1 MNILGYLQR
10 LGKSLMLPIATL
22 PIAALLLR
30 LGLPDVLNIPF
41 ISVAGGSIF
50 DNLPLLFALGIAVG
64 LSRDGAGAAALAG
77 AVGYF
82 VLTKGTE
89 VLGNYTEVTYVLQ
102 NNLDQLHSFIVKD
115 GAIIAK
121 LQELTVGASPA
132 LDSHGQIISD
142 SIIKSVTNVKMDLSF
157 FGGVIAGI
165 VAGHCYNAFSEVKL
179 PDYLA
184 FFGGKRFVPIMTG
197 LVCLIAAFI
206 CGEFWVYVQSAIN
219 SFSRFVSDSGSIGQ
233 FIYGIMN
240 RALIPFGLHYI
251 LHSVFWFGFLGEC
264 TKVTYE
270 MAATG
275 SDTIQHIICISPEL
289 AKQLTLHGAAVDI
302 HGQVINGS
310 TVSNIAQSVTRGD
323 LNRFF
328 AGDPTAGVYM
338 AWAYPIFMFGLPGA
352 ALAMYFAAPKGN
364 RARVGGL
371 LVSVALTAFLTG
383 ITEPIEFTFM
393 FMAPLLYIIHAIL
406 AGVSMVVVNSLGILH
421 GFGFSAGLIDYV
433 LNWGLAT
440 KPMLIIP
447 VGLVFG
453 VIYFVIFYFSIRLFN
468 IKTPG
473 REDEAEAIASAE
485 NADTTELSTLARG
498 YIDVVG
504 ADNLKTIDACI
515 TRLRLT
521 VNDSSIIDENAAK
534 QLGATAVIKLNKQS
548 IQIVVGAKAESIAD
562 CMKQIV
568 NGELIVENKTT
579 NSASKTSV
587 SNKDDIEYLAQEY
600 INIIGSDN
608 LKTIEACI
616 TRLRLAVDDADLID
630 EAAVKQLGAAGFV
643 KLNKQRVQIIVGAK
657 AEIIADTMKRI
668 LKKN

>member
-1 MNILGYLQR
+1 
-10 LGKSLMLPIATL
+10 MLPIATL

-30 LGLPDVLNIPF
+30 LGRPDVLNIPF

-89 VLGNYTEVTYVLQ
+89 VLGNYTEITYVLQ
-102 NNLDQLHSFIVKD
+102 NNLGQLHSLIVKD
-115 GAIIAK
+115 NAIITK
-121 LQELTVGASPA
+121 LHELTLGVSPA
-132 LDSHGQIISD
+132 LDSHGQIIAD
-142 SIIKSVTNVKMDLSF
+142 SIIKSVTNVPMDLSF

-184 FFGGKRFVPIMTG
+184 FFGGKRCVPIMTG

-206 CGEFWVYVQSAIN
+206 CGELWIYVQAAIN
-219 SFSRFVSDSGSIGQ
+219 NFSRFVSDSGSIGQ
-233 FIYGIMN
+233 FTYGVMN

-270 MAATG
+270 IASAG
-275 SDTIQHIICISPEL
+275 GDAIQHIICISPEL
-289 AKQLTLHGAAVDI
+289 AKQLTLHGTAFDI
-302 HGQVINGS
+302 HGHVIAGS
-310 TVSNIAQSVTRGD
+310 VVNEIAQTTTRGD

-352 ALAMYFAAPKGN
+352 ALAMYFAAPKRN

-371 LVSVALTAFLTG
+371 LFSVALTAFLTG

-440 KPMLIIP
+440 KPALLIP
-447 VGLVFG
+447 VGLVFS
-453 VIYFVIFYFSIRLFN
+453 VIYFVIFYIVIRMFN

-473 REDEAEAIASAE
+473 REDDADAITSME
-485 NADTTELSTLARG
+485 KSDTNELSTLAKG

-504 ADNLKTIDACI
+504 ADNLKAIDACI

-521 VNDSSIIDENAAK
+521 VEDSSLIDEDAAK
-534 QLGATAVIKLNKQS
+534 QLGAAAVIKLNKQS
-548 IQIVVGAKAESIAD
+548 AQIIVGAKAESIAD

-568 NGELIVENKTT
+568 GGVPVVNEKADLAATKRAV
-579 NSASKTSV
+579 A
-587 SNKDDIEYLAQEY
+587 NKDDIDYLAQEY
-600 INIIGSDN
+600 VNIVGAEN
-608 LKTIEACI
+608 LTQIDACI
-616 TRLRLAVDDADLID
+616 TRLRLAVNDADIID
-630 EAAVKQLGAAGFV
+630 EAAIKRLGAAGFV
-643 KLNKQRVQIIVGAK
+643 KLNKQRIQIIVGAK
-657 AEIIADTMKRI
+657 AEIIADAMKRI
-668 LKKN
+668 VKAS